1 MEYTVLAVLDQLH
14 EARAV
19 VLCTGVGFIGVN
31 ASEDPIAVALDVFV
45 VVTDLGSKRML
56 HCILITG
63 NTCIS
68 RNPKQLPFSQLHR
81 LNHLNGAFHW
91 RYPLS

>member
-31 ASEDPIAVALDVFV
+31 ASEDPIAVALDVFD

-56 HCILITG
+56 HCILIAR
-63 NTCIS
+63 NTCIC
-68 RNPKQLPFSQLHR
+68 RNPEQFPFSQLHR
-81 LNHLNGAFHW
+81 LNQLNGAFHL